1 MPIEVLIQWF
11 LDPHLPQIGDKYGWF
26 ISGLK
31 KSSGS
36 QEPLEPPLTAP
47 LVYNGLSFICLVKYS
62 EQGRALDRQLFR
74 TNIRSSYSAPLYG
87 ISTPINGAPYIQ
99 VKRIWQDK

>member
-1 MPIEVLIQWF
+1 MINIHAVTVVFFSETILLDSPLAVAPIEVLIQWF
-11 LDPHLPQIGDKYGWF
+11 LDPHLPQIGDKYGWV

-47 LVYNGLSFICLVKYS
+47 LNIDESF
-62 EQGRALDRQLFR
+62 
-74 TNIRSSYSAPLYG
+74 
-87 ISTPINGAPYIQ
+87 Q
-99 VKRIWQDK
+99 VRYMFCFCGQFT

>member
-1 MPIEVLIQWF
+1 MVPIEVLIQWF
-11 LDPHLPQIGDKYGWF
+11 LDPHLPQIGDKYGWL

-47 LVYNGLSFICLVKYS
+47 LNTNNDKHQISKVFSAFLLSKEIFL
-62 EQGRALDRQLFR
+62 
-74 TNIRSSYSAPLYG
+74 
-87 ISTPINGAPYIQ
+87 
-99 VKRIWQDK
+99 